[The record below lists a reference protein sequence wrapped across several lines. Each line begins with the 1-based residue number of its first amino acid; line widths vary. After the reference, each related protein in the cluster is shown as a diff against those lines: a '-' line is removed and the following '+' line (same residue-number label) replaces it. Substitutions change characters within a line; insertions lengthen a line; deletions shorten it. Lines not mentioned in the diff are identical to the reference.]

1 MSNILKKI
9 EATKFQEVERLK
21 SNVSLN
27 EIMAHNK
34 LKDPCRDFV
43 GSIKKNH
50 LSGRSSVIAEIKKAS
65 PSKGVIREQFN
76 PVDIAKSYEEYG
88 ATCLSILTDEQYF
101 QGNLKYLNLVKQ
113 EVKLPILRKDFIVDP
128 YQIYEAKI
136 NGADC
141 ILLIAAILTDQQLV
155 DYEKI
160 AQDLGMAVL
169 VEAHDEKELDASL
182 KLQTELVGINNRNL
196 KTFDVTLDTTI
207 DLKNKIGKDKVVV
220 TESGI
225 FTRFDVELMNKNDV
239 HTFLIGESFMRHANP
254 GEALNELFEMK

>member
-1 MSNILKKI
+1 MTNILKKI
-9 EATKFQEVERLK
+9 ETTKFQEVERLK

-27 EIMAHNK
+27 EIMVHNK

-76 PVDIAKSYEEYG
+76 PVEIAKSYEEYG
-88 ATCLSILTDEQYF
+88 AACLSILTDEQYF
-101 QGNLKYLNLVKQ
+101 QGDLKYLALVKQ

-225 FTRFDVELMNKNDV
+225 FTRFDVELMNKHDV
-239 HTFLIGESFMRHANP
+239 HTFLIGESFMRHENP
-254 GEALNELFEMK
+254 GVALNELFETR

>member
-34 LKDPCRDFV
+34 LKDSCRDFV

-88 ATCLSILTDEQYF
+88 AACLSILTDEQYF

-225 FTRFDVELMNKNDV
+225 FTRFDVELMNKHDV
-239 HTFLIGESFMRHANP
+239 HTFLIGESFMRHENP
-254 GEALNELFEMK
+254 GVALNELFETR